1 MLVTIEGKKGKEWLA
16 VSSRQIAEDF
26 EKRHDH
32 VLRDIEN
39 IISYVASNQ
48 ETPELGTAE
57 KDSELSEAA
66 PLFFKTFY
74 KVEGNTRKYPEYLMN
89 KDGFALLAMGFTGE
103 KAMKWKLRYINA
115 FNSMKKTLERIYAE
129 RQQWEIERAKGILVR
144 HILTDTIK
152 NVLPESPHKKF
163 AYPRYTNLIYTV
175 LFGKTAK
182 DLQAEFKLQKNESVR
197 DQFTKDDLA
206 EVENLE
212 RLTAGLINL
221 GWGYPEIK
229 DFLETNVHQRKIE

>member
-1 MLVTIEGKKGKEWLA
+1 MLVKIEGKKGEERTITTSLKVAEVFEKQHKDVLKA
-16 VSSRQIAEDF
+16 IDNLVSEMALESQSAKLRSDMFCKTTYKAEDGG
-26 EKRHDH
+26 R
-32 VLRDIEN
+32 
-39 IISYVASNQ
+39 SY
-48 ETPELGTAE
+48 
-57 KDSELSEAA
+57 
-66 PLFFKTFY
+66 PLY
-74 KVEGNTRKYPEYLMN
+74 VMN
-89 KDGFALLAMGFTGE
+89 RDGFSLLVMGFTGE
-103 KAMKWKLRYINA
+103 KALKWKIKYINA
-115 FNSMKKTLERIYAE
+115 FNEMEAALKRIYAE

-152 NVLPESPHKKF
+152 NVLPESPHKNF
-163 AYPRYTNLIYTV
+163 AYPNYTNLFYKV

-221 GWGYPEIK
+221 GWGYEQIK
-229 DFLETNVHQRKIE
+229 TFMNDNVPKKMIA